1 MTGRAKAS
9 AKGCEGMRRGCEG
22 VAKGLS
28 KPLTCKSKGSKGFSY
43 AHAHKEKESQHAPYT
58 RGAARNP
65 FDPFASQVNPY
76 AHPFANPFA
85 TPSQPFGRR
94 P

>member
-1 MTGRAKAS
+1 MTGRAK
-9 AKGCEGMRRGCEG
+9 GCEG
-22 VAKGLS
+22 VAKGFAKGS
-28 KPLTCKSKGSKGFSY
+28 AKPLTCKSKGSKGFSY